1 MHKELPIDSYHEVIE
16 RINDGDSVSDAVKG
30 IMTRKT
36 FYFGLKKYPEL
47 GDIYARACEARAEAI
62 FDEILEI
69 ADESSNDIEQID
81 LGDGMVSEKVNHE
94 AIQRSKLR
102 VDARKWALSK
112 MNPKRFGEKLDV
124 TSNDQ
129 TLPAPVIIAP
139 NSPSE

>member
-1 MHKELPIDSYHEVIE
+1 MRKAAEKVGILPTTFLSRVKIE
-16 RINDGDSVSDAVKG
+16 
-30 IMTRKT
+30 
-36 FYFGLKKYPEL
+36 GLDEH
-47 GDIYARACEARAEAI
+47 YARACEARAEAI